1 MSSSTTPAR
10 RPVADIQTALYQRL
24 TAPDADLGAAVYDY
38 VPEPDDAS
46 WPYVTIGEAIE
57 TPANAHDFLGR
68 DTTLYLNVWS
78 RYRGFAEANAV
89 ANQLTALLDHRPAEL
104 NVGPGQYVTSV
115 RFEFSQTLR
124 DGEDPRIRRVAIR
137 FRIRTAQT

>member
-1 MSSSTTPAR
+1 MSSATTPAR
-10 RPVADIQTALYQRL
+10 RPMADIQSALYRRL

-38 VPEPDDAS
+38 VPEGEALS

-68 DTTLYLNVWS
+68 DTTITVHVWS
-78 RYRGFAEANAV
+78 KYRGFAEANGVAAAV
-89 ANQLTALLDHRPAEL
+89 TALLDHRPGEL
-104 NVGPGQYVTSV
+104 DVGDGHYVTSV
-115 RFEFSQTLR
+115 RSEFSQTLR
-124 DGEDPRIRRVAIR
+124 DTDPAIRHVILR

>member
-1 MSSSTTPAR
+1 MSATTPAR

-38 VPEPDDAS
+38 VPEGDAAS
-46 WPYVTIGEAIE
+46 WPYITIGEAIE

-68 DTTLYLNVWS
+68 DTTVYLHVWS
-78 RYRGFAEANAV
+78 RYRGFSEANGV
-89 ANQLTALLDHRPAEL
+89 AHALTALLDHRPDAL
-104 NVGPGQYVTSV
+104 DLGPGQYVTAI

-124 DGEDPRIRRVAIR
+124 DTDPTIRHVAIR

>member
-1 MSSSTTPAR
+1 MSATTPAR

-24 TAPDADLGAAVYDY
+24 TAEGVGLGAAVYDY
-38 VPEPDDAS
+38 VPEGDAAS

-57 TPANAHDFLGR
+57 TPANAHSFIGR
-68 DTTLYLNVWS
+68 DTTVYLHVWS
-78 RYRGFAEANAV
+78 KYRGFAEANGV
-89 ANQLTALLDHRPAEL
+89 ARQMTALLDHRPAEL
-104 NVGPGQYVTSV
+104 DVGDGQYVTSI

-124 DGEDPRIRRVAIR
+124 DTDPQIRHVAIR